1 MNDIR
6 MEHIDKR
13 FGPKTVLRDFSA
25 RFPIGQATCIM
36 GSSGCGKTTL
46 LRVLLGLEQ
55 PDAGRILGRPERMGA
70 VFQEDRLLEGFSPL
84 ANIRLVTG
92 RKISRQVI
100 QAHLEELGLGVA
112 FGTRSPPSAA
122 GCNAGWPLPGPLLY
136 DPPLLALD
144 EAFKGLDADTRL
156 RAMEYV
162 RAHSQGRTLVIV
174 THDPQEAA
182 FWGVEPIRMAALVE

>member
-1 MNDIR
+1 MSDIR

-25 RFPIGQATCIM
+25 RFPLGQVTCIM

-46 LRVLLGLEQ
+46 LRILLGLEQ
-55 PDAGRILGRPERMGA
+55 PDAGSILGRPERMGA

-92 RKISRQVI
+92 RRVPRETI
-100 QAHLEELGLGVA
+100 QAHLTELGLGDCARDPVA
-112 FGTRSPPSAA
+112 TLSGGMQRRVAIA
-122 GCNAGWPLPGPLLY
+122 RAVLY
-136 DPPLLALD
+136 DPALLALD

-156 RAMEYV
+156 QAMEYV
-162 RAHSQGRTLVIV
+162 RRHCQGRTLVIV

-182 FWGVEPIRMAALVE
+182 FWGVAPIHMAALGE